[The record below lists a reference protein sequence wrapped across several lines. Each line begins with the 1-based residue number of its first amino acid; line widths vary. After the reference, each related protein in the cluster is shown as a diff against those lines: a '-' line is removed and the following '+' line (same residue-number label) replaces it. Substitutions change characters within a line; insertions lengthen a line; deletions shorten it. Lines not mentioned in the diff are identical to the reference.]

1 MKPALNGRPR
11 DLPKRPLNRGCPLN
25 KGFEIVK
32 RLLTIRIQRFLY
44 TVIKVQVVNQA
55 VLNSSSLP
63 TLILFVCMDLALSC
77 LS

>member
-1 MKPALNGRPR
+1 MKPLLSGHPQ
-11 DLPKRPLNRGCPLN
+11 DLPKCPLNRGCPLD

-32 RLLTIRIQRFLY
+32 CSLAISIQWFLY

-63 TLILFVCMDLALSC
+63 TLMLFYVWT
-77 LS
+77 